1 VYDLLISAYHLALR
15 IAAFRNA
22 KARLWVDGRKGLLE
36 RVEREVAPHDGP
48 TVWVHCASLGEFE
61 MARPIIEGIRAM
73 GQGHRIILT
82 FFSPSGYE
90 VRKDFSGAEH
100 VFYLPLDTEANAQQ
114 FVGAIRPDVVVFV
127 KYDLWRHFLEAAKGF
142 GARLFLISAVF
153 EKRQYFFKWYGGH
166 GRACLA
172 LFDRIFTVDDASVQL
187 LNGIGINNAEACGDT
202 RYDRVMALVRTWEPI
217 PEVVRFKGDE
227 QLVVCGSTWP
237 EDEAALR
244 ATVGK
249 LEGVRWV
256 LAPHEVDEANLKRIE
271 GVFPEAVRLS
281 RYRGQSATML
291 LVDSIGLL
299 GRLYGHADVAYVGG
313 AFGRR
318 LHNILEVTAYGIPVV
333 FGPDHGHLPDAG
345 QMLQLGLATSVADA
359 QQMTDAL
366 RNHLGGPA
374 RKEAMLAFMHERT
387 GATEVIL
394 SHLC

>member
-1 VYDLLISAYHLALR
+1 MYDLLISAYHLALR
-15 IAAFRNA
+15 LAAFRNA
-22 KARLWVDGRKGLLE
+22 KARLWVEGRKGLLE
-36 RVEREVAPHDGP
+36 RIETEVAGHLGP

-100 VFYLPLDTEANAQQ
+100 VFYLPLDTEANAQR
-114 FVGAIRPDVVVFV
+114 FVGAIRPDVVIFV

-153 EKRQYFFKWYGGH
+153 EKRQYFFKWHGGH

-187 LNGIGINNAEACGDT
+187 LKGIGINNAEACGDT
-202 RYDRVMALVRTWEPI
+202 RYDRVMDMARNWEPI
-217 PEVVRFKGDE
+217 PEVLRFKGDAR
-227 QLVVCGSTWP
+227 LVVCGSTWS
-237 EDEAALR
+237 EDEAVIRGAIDALQ
-244 ATVGK
+244 
-249 LEGVRWV
+249 GVRWV
-256 LAPHEVDEANLKRIE
+256 LAPHEVDEASLRRIE
-271 GVFPEAVRLS
+271 AVFPEAVRLS

-299 GRLYGHADVAYVGG
+299 GRLYGQADVAYVGG

-359 QQMTDAL
+359 PQLTAAL
-366 RNHLGGPA
+366 RHRLADPFE
-374 RKEAMLAFMHERT
+374 KEVLLDFMRQRT

-394 SHLC
+394 SQLR

>member
-1 VYDLLISAYHLALR
+1 MYDLLISAYHLALR
-15 IAAFRNA
+15 IAAVRNA
-22 KARLWVDGRKGLLE
+22 KARLWVDGRQGLLE
-36 RVEREVAPHDGP
+36 RVEREVAAHDGP
-48 TVWVHCASLGEFE
+48 TAWVHCASLGEFE
-61 MARPIIEGIRAM
+61 MARPIMERIR
-73 GQGHRIILT
+73 GLGRGHRIVLT

-90 VRKDFSGAEH
+90 LRKSFSGADH
-100 VFYLPLDTEANAQQ
+100 VFYLPLDTEVNAQR
-114 FVGAIRPDVVVFV
+114 FVKAIRPDVVIFV
-127 KYDLWRHFLEAAKGF
+127 KYDLWRYFLQAAKDF

-153 EKRQYFFKWYGGH
+153 ERRQYFFKWYGGH

-187 LNGIGINNAEACGDT
+187 LNGIGIKNAEACGDT
-202 RYDRVMALVRTWEPI
+202 RYDRVMALARTWEPI
-217 PEVVRFKGDE
+217 PEVVGFKGDE

-249 LEGVRWV
+249 LERLRWV

-281 RYRGQSATML
+281 RYRGQSATVL

-318 LHNILEVTAYGIPVV
+318 LHNILEATAYGVPVV
-333 FGPDHGHLPDAG
+333 FGPDYSCFPDAG
-345 QMLQLGLATSVADA
+345 QMVRFGLATSVADA
-359 QQMTDAL
+359 PQLTAAL
-366 RNHLGGPA
+366 RHRLA
-374 RKEAMLAFMHERT
+374 DTFEKEVLLDFMRQRT

-394 SHLC
+394 SQLR